1 MAAPDPAVIVISM
14 MSGIADMMVFNKEY
28 ETVEAAFL
36 TALGSPK
43 ACVSA
48 IFKLRNDGM
57 KAAFDAR
64 CASIAAKRE
73 APPTIIPVYHGTS
86 LAAASSIAAMG
97 FDPARSTVAAYG
109 KGTYASTKPATALQY
124 CKDVKTTD
132 NFSMVFA
139 CDFAKGKFGIVGGGK
154 AFTDACDYS
163 GTGGAD
169 DIVVTPYADGILPK
183 YLICFY
189 KWAV

>member
-1 MAAPDPAVIVISM
+1 MAAPDPAIVVISM
-14 MSGIADMMVFNKEY
+14 MSDRADMMVFNKEY

-64 CASIAAKRE
+64 CASIAANRGA
-73 APPTIIPVYHGTS
+73 APAVIPVYHGTS
-86 LAAASSIAAMG
+86 LAAASSIASTG

-109 KGTYASTKPATALQY
+109 KGTYASTKPSTALQY

-139 CDFAKGKFGIVGGGK
+139 CDFAKGKFGVVGGGK
-154 AFTDACDYS
+154 AFPAACDYS

-169 DIVVTPYADGILPK
+169 DIVVTPYADGVLPK

>member
-1 MAAPDPAVIVISM
+1 MAASDPAIVVISM

-28 ETVEAAFL
+28 ETVETAFL

-64 CASIAAKRE
+64 CALIAAKRGA
-73 APPTIIPVYHGTS
+73 APSVITAYHGTS
-86 LAAASSIAAMG
+86 LAAAASIAGGG
-97 FDPARSTVAAYG
+97 FDPTRSTVAAYG
-109 KGTYASTKPATALQY
+109 RGTYASTKPATALQY
-124 CKDVKTTD
+124 CKDVKSTD

-139 CDFAKGKFGIVGGGK
+139 CDFAKGKFGSPGYGNV
-154 AFTDACDYS
+154 FTDACDYS
-163 GTGGAD
+163 GTGGKD

-183 YLICFY
+183 YLICYY

>member
-1 MAAPDPAVIVISM
+1 
-14 MSGIADMMVFNKEY
+14 MSDVADMLSFNKEY

-36 TALGSPK
+36 KALGSPK

-48 IFKLRNDGM
+48 IFKIRNAAM

-64 CASIAAKRE
+64 CADIAAKRGT
-73 APPTIIPVYHGTS
+73 AATVITAYHGTS
-86 LAAASSIAAMG
+86 LAAASSIASSG
-97 FDPARSTVAAYG
+97 FDPKYSSVAAYG
-109 KGTYASTKPATALQY
+109 KGTYASAKPATALQY

-132 NFSMVFA
+132 NFSMVFM
-139 CDFAKGKFGIVGGGK
+139 CDFAKGKFGSPGSGK
-154 AFTDACDYS
+154 AFTPACDYS
-163 GTGGAD
+163 GTGGKD
-169 DIVVTPYADGILPK
+169 DILVTPYADGILPQ